1 MIELLRQGSWFMIP
15 LMSCSVVALAIIVDR
30 WLYLRTAAKEA
41 DYVLHC
47 IDEMVL
53 EKNIEGIRE
62 FCREEKGLLSGIFA
76 AGVRKFRQLEEEPNL
91 DFIQSEINKMMED
104 ASILNTADLERRLP
118 LLSSVGNVAP
128 LFGFAGTVT
137 GMIHAFQE
145 IAATANPSAQTV
157 ASGIQEALVTTATG
171 LLIAI
176 PAVLFYNYFTARIE
190 SLSVRTEETAN
201 NLVDMLV
208 MTAVKRHGQGG
219 TKEGSAA
226 LQVPEEATEKE

>member
-1 MIELLRQGSWFMIP
+1 MVP
-15 LMSCSVVALAIIVDR
+15 LMGCSIVGLAIIVDR
-30 WLYLRTAAKEA
+30 WLYLRSAKQEA
-41 DYVLHC
+41 NFVLNS
-47 IDEMVL
+47 IDEMV
-53 EKNIEGIRE
+53 EEEDIPGVRR
-62 FCREEKGLLSGIFA
+62 FCEEQPGLLSSIFL

-104 ASILNTADLERRLP
+104 ASILNTADLEQRLP

-176 PAVLFYNYFTARIE
+176 PAVLFYNYFTAQIE
-190 SLSVRTEETAN
+190 ALSVRTEETAN
-201 NLVDMLV
+201 GLVDMLV
-208 MTAVKRHGQGG
+208 MSAVERHGKGNGG
-219 TKEGSAA
+219 VAPPPLGEGAGESQETAGRSGGD
-226 LQVPEEATEKE
+226 

>member
-1 MIELLRQGSWFMIP
+1 MIELLLQGSWFMVP
-15 LMSCSVVALAIIVDR
+15 LMGCSIVALAIIVDR
-30 WLYLRTAAKEA
+30 WLYLYTASREA
-41 DYVLHC
+41 DYVLNA
-47 IDEMVL
+47 IDEMV
-53 EKNIEGIRE
+53 EEEDIEGVRE
-62 FCREEKGLLSGIFA
+62 FCQDQQGLLARIFL
-76 AGVRKFRQLEEEPNL
+76 AGVRKFRQLEDEPNL

-157 ASGIQEALVTTATG
+157 AAGIQEALVTTATG

-176 PAVLFYNYFTARIE
+176 PAVLFYNYFVNRIE
-190 SLSVRTEETAN
+190 TLSVRTEETAN
-201 NLVDMLV
+201 GLVDMLV
-208 MTAVKRHGQGG
+208 MTAVRRHG
-219 TKEGSAA
+219 KGSS
-226 LQVPEEATEKE
+226 VDREKPGSSEEE

>member
-1 MIELLRQGSWFMIP
+1 MIQLLLQGSWFMIP
-15 LMSCSVVALAIIVDR
+15 LMGCSIVALAIIVDR
-30 WLYLRTAAKEA
+30 WLYLRTASQEA
-41 DYVLHC
+41 EYILNT
-47 IDEMVL
+47 IDDMV
-53 EKNIEGIRE
+53 EEEDIQGVRE
-62 FCREEKGLLSGIFA
+62 FCEDQQGLLARIFL

-91 DFIQSEINKMMED
+91 DFIQAEINKMMED

-176 PAVLFYNYFTARIE
+176 PAVLFYNYFTSCIE
-190 SLSVRTEETAN
+190 TLSVRTEETAN
-201 NLVDMLV
+201 SLVDMLV
-208 MTAVKRHGQGG
+208 MSAVKRHGNA
-219 TKEGSAA
+219 GSSDSH
-226 LQVPEEATEKE
+226 ATTNEDSRED